1 MVFQPFL
8 HTHYV
13 PGGFVPVGLGL
24 RIIFLALVAAAAVV
38 WCWLC
43 FSLTTSTD
51 LYDTHSP

>member
-24 RIIFLALVAAAAVV
+24 WIIFLALVAAAAVV